1 MQQYTQLNQYS
12 IPEANEMSEKSIK
25 LFEEKTIRTHWDADE
40 EKWYFS
46 IVDVIEVLTEQRTY
60 NGARKYWSVMKTRMK
75 NEGAEL
81 TTFCSQLKLLASDS
95 KMRLTDVADT
105 EQLLRLIQSIPSKK
119 AEPVLNMLA
128 EVTNT

>member
-1 MQQYTQLNQYS
+1 
-12 IPEANEMSEKSIK
+12 MSEKSIK

-81 TTFCSQLKLLASDS
+81 TTFCSQLKLIASDS

-105 EQLLRLIQSIPSKK
+105 EQTGKPAVSSLNARSIKELSDNNSL
-119 AEPVLNMLA
+119 E
-128 EVTNT
+128 EI